1 LSENIRSDIDYVDN
15 KSYTIY
21 PTNQVRFQGLHHV
34 PTLQQTGH
42 ILHKLDEQSKQSLIS
57 SNRREYGHLYDLLKF
72 ADPAELSDAAMER
85 GELLH
90 WLEQRA
96 TFGYAGTKVNCTG
109 LSPGC
114 QRCGAGDWSCLFI
127 NGRCN
132 GRCFYCP
139 TAQDDDGPPT
149 TNGLAFNNPDDYAAY
164 VASLGFRGV
173 SISGG
178 EPLLTPDLT
187 LSYLNAVRRCCGDS
201 VHLWLY
207 TNGTLLTT
215 DLCSRLRDAGLDE
228 IRFDLGAVRYHLKKL
243 RLAVGRI
250 PTVTVEIPAVPE
262 DEELLKE
269 KMIEMTLAGV
279 NHLNLHQMRLTPHNF
294 GPLLERNYTFIHG
307 EKITVLESELCAL
320 RLVRYGLEQ
329 NIALPVN
336 YCSFPY
342 KRRFQHAAARRR
354 AALNISSN
362 DETVTESGFL
372 RTLTATGVRYSDAA
386 LKQNPSYSCPF
397 EKIILE
403 TGRALY
409 LERRP
414 LTPELKLSGDERIA
428 LEAGRPPERLARF
441 EQIERGLAE
450 YF

>member
-1 LSENIRSDIDYVDN
+1 MPSPQIPLVQSELSE
-15 KSYTIY
+15 K
-21 PTNQVRFQGLHHV
+21 
-34 PTLQQTGH
+34 
-42 ILHKLDEQSKQSLIS
+42 HKLRQIE
-57 SNRREYGHLYDLLKF
+57 SNRREYGRLY
-72 ADPAELSDAAMER
+72 
-85 GELLH
+85 ELLNFAGPAQLAAANAERNELLQ

-96 TFGYAGTKVNCTG
+96 RFGYAGTKLDCNG

-114 QRCGAGDWSCLFI
+114 RCCGDGGWSCLFV

-139 TAQDDDGPPT
+139 TAQDDDGPPV
-149 TNGLAFNNPDDYAAY
+149 TNGLAFSSPGDYAAY
-164 VASLGFRGV
+164 VAALGFSGV

-178 EPLLTPDLT
+178 EPLMTPDLT
-187 LSYLNAVRRCCGDS
+187 LSYLSAVRQRCGDS
-201 VHLWLY
+201 IHLWLY
-207 TNGTLLTT
+207 TNGTLLTP
-215 DLCSRLRDAGLDE
+215 DLCSRLRDAGLNE

-262 DEELLKE
+262 DEELLRI
-269 KMIEMTLAGV
+269 KMAEMADAGV

-294 GPLLERNYTFIHG
+294 GPLTERGYHFIHG
-307 EKITVLESELCAL
+307 EKVTVLESELCAL
-320 RLVRYGLEQ
+320 RTVRFGLESG
-329 NIALPVN
+329 IALPVN

-354 AALNISSN
+354 AALTVCAPG
-362 DETVTESGFL
+362 ETVTEPGYL
-372 RTLTATGVRYSDAA
+372 RTISTTAVRYCEAA
-386 LKQNPSYSCPF
+386 LLQTPSCRHPF
-397 EKIILE
+397 EKVVLE

-414 LTPELKLSGDERIA
+414 LTPEMELTEDERSA
-428 LEAGRPPERLARF
+428 LEVGQPPERLARF
-441 EQIERGLAE
+441 ERIGCGLAD

>member
-1 LSENIRSDIDYVDN
+1 MPLSASPYVQSFLN
-15 KSYTIY
+15 ESI
-21 PTNQVRFQGLHHV
+21 
-34 PTLQQTGH
+34 QQ
-42 ILHKLDEQSKQSLIS
+42 QLIE
-57 SNRREYGHLYDLLKF
+57 SNRREYGRLYDLLNF
-72 ADPAELSDAAMER
+72 ADPEQLARAGAER
-85 GELLH
+85 QELLH
-90 WLEQRA
+90 WLDGHA
-96 TFGYAGTKVNCTG
+96 SFGYAGTKVNCNG

-114 QRCGAGDWSCLFI
+114 RRCGDGGWSCLFV

-139 TAQDDDGPPT
+139 TAQDDDGPPV
-149 TNGLAFNNPDDYAAY
+149 TNGLAFTTPEDYAAY
-164 VASLGFRGV
+164 VAALGFSGV

-187 LSYLNAVRRCCGDS
+187 LSYLSAVRKRCGAD

-207 TNGTLLTT
+207 TNGTLLTA

-262 DEELLKE
+262 DEELLKL
-269 KMIEMTLAGV
+269 KLLEMSEAGV
-279 NHLNLHQMRLTPHNF
+279 NHLNLHQMRLTPYNF
-294 GPLLERNYTFIHG
+294 GPLTERGYTFLHG
-307 EKITVLESELCAL
+307 EKVTVLESELCAL
-320 RLVRYGLEQ
+320 RMVRFGLEQ
-329 NIALPVN
+329 GIPVPVN

-354 AALNISSN
+354 AALTVCVPG
-362 DETVTESGFL
+362 EEVTEPGYL
-372 RTLTATGVRYSDAA
+372 RILSATGVRYSDAA
-386 LKQNPSYSCPF
+386 LLQNPSYRYPF
-397 EKIILE
+397 EKIVLE

-414 LTPELKLSGDERIA
+414 LTPELELSAAELAA
-428 LEAGRPPERLARF
+428 LKAGQPPERVARF
-441 EQIERGLAE
+441 ERIESGLAE